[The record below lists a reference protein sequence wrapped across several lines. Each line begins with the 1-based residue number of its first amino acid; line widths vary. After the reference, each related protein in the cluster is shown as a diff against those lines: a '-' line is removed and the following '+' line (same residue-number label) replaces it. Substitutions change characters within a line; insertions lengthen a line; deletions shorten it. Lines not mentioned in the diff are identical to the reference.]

1 FHLLARFSKG
11 RYHVIAYNVFSKF
24 LNINY
29 EKFTQKNKS
38 EILKSITGE
47 VYNLSTMISSFLIL
61 MSEIFVV
68 LLLYALMLLIN
79 YKI

>member
-1 FHLLARFSKG
+1 MKNLL
-11 RYHVIAYNVFSKF
+11 
-24 LNINY
+24 
-29 EKFTQKNKS
+29 KNQS

-47 VYNLSTMISSFLIL
+47 VYNLSTMISSFLLL

-79 YKI
+79 YKITLFLSIFMVLNAFILVKILSPIIKKQE